1 MRWFLSFVAG
11 ILALALVI
19 CGIIFVVENA
29 MTRSYSF
36 LGATMSLP
44 LWAVIGLAALTGF
57 LIALLVVTPARV
69 AADASHAELRSH
81 ARRLD
86 RELTDTRTANERLQS
101 RLTTL
106 QAEHAVA
113 TRERDVYRERFD
125 GLRAVPEGTG
135 TAAQPEQVESSAP
148 APQAT
153 PETAAAPQESVV
165 ERRETDTVTPGQVE
179 TARESE
185 PAAAPASQGGLGER
199 LRTLF
204 GKPDVTNQDETPQG
218 PAVPA

>member
-44 LWAVIGLAALTGF
+44 LWAVLGLAALTGF

-86 RELTDTRTANERLQS
+86 RDLTDTRTANERLQS

-125 GLRAVPEGTG
+125 GLRAAPPEPEERERAESLVP
-135 TAAQPEQVESSAP
+135 AS

-165 ERRETDTVTPGQVE
+165 ERRETDVVTPGQVE

-204 GKPDVTNQDETPQG
+204 GKPDVANQDETPQG